1 MTLEQKVAYMQ
12 KYANGNY
19 FILVH
24 TTPLLD
30 NGTFGTHFTLLR
42 SWNLANGTFT
52 VFDQM
57 VEKYQNISFMILMR
71 LKYIGTRKKGII

>member
-30 NGTFGTHFTLLR
+30 NGTFGTHFTLLK

-52 VFDQM
+52 VFDPNGG
-57 VEKYQNISFMILMR
+57 KISEYKLYDINAFKVYR
-71 LKYIGTRKKGII
+71 Y